1 MVDLER
7 DWRHLN
13 ISNLV
18 RHRVP
23 VAYPWDSSLA
33 ASPRFTAL
41 SPTVLRVYDN
51 HRQFARED
59 VHSSAL
65 HGLDDEISMMLKFDD
80 FFQELASEGRPDP
93 SVEFDEDWEY
103 YVVDFQGWSRRSIP
117 VCVAE
122 EYYIRFSSYVGHENG
137 RTIVL
142 FRRWEPLDNLPE
154 PVQPEESMDVE
165 GSTSMV
171 RGSWEIR
178 ELHRSKHAPEQNGQ
192 FDWDGRPSRLQSSLE
207 VPLRQPRP
215 QHLRSRA
222 GGSSSSRRWLAQMSS
237 AETRSES
244 SSQSGF
250 RSSPGHSSNG
260 MRSSTPSGSNSRQAD
275 RTRSASPR
283 PQTYQHRRGTSPSLR
298 RRAVEDLHES
308 GAVITHADSVWAM
321 PSGLEWN
328 ITFCQ
333 ESVIL
338 FPDTRT
344 LTRLRYWAIVN
355 SEISHMRHLLE
366 LAIARNMHFV
376 MATRFSDLKAFKP
389 TLSSDLAE
397 LTKRTYEAGF
407 QEEHLKDINGGAAFR
422 DHYMGKLADIL
433 RRPHARAL
441 INMGGPAACIAKR
454 YGGSA
459 IVQRFM
465 DGPSTQVT
473 IHHRGA
479 VASSPL
485 FDDPLFHDQISAQEE
500 NLVHGFVPAENPEHH
515 RWLFPTVEIM
525 EDFCHHWSGE
535 WTAGCDSIFH
545 NIAKSLERGTAK
557 PLTRKG
563 WKSYLHSSN
572 HGARRPTTLITST
585 HFSKVDELLLAF
597 PDSWH
602 GKRIADIIISGH
614 SDSLSGN

>member
-1 MVDLER
+1 
-7 DWRHLN
+7 
-13 ISNLV
+13 
-18 RHRVP
+18 
-23 VAYPWDSSLA
+23 
-33 ASPRFTAL
+33 
-41 SPTVLRVYDN
+41 
-51 HRQFARED
+51 
-59 VHSSAL
+59 
-65 HGLDDEISMMLKFDD
+65 
-80 FFQELASEGRPDP
+80 
-93 SVEFDEDWEY
+93 
-103 YVVDFQGWSRRSIP
+103 
-117 VCVAE
+117 
-122 EYYIRFSSYVGHENG
+122 
-137 RTIVL
+137 
-142 FRRWEPLDNLPE
+142 
-154 PVQPEESMDVE
+154 
-165 GSTSMV
+165 
-171 RGSWEIR
+171 
-178 ELHRSKHAPEQNGQ
+178 
-192 FDWDGRPSRLQSSLE
+192 
-207 VPLRQPRP
+207 
-215 QHLRSRA
+215 
-222 GGSSSSRRWLAQMSS
+222 
-237 AETRSES
+237 
-244 SSQSGF
+244 
-250 RSSPGHSSNG
+250 
-260 MRSSTPSGSNSRQAD
+260 
-275 RTRSASPR
+275 
-283 PQTYQHRRGTSPSLR
+283 
-298 RRAVEDLHES
+298 
-308 GAVITHADSVWAM
+308 
-321 PSGLEWN
+321 
-328 ITFCQ
+328 
-333 ESVIL
+333 
-338 FPDTRT
+338 
-344 LTRLRYWAIVN
+344 
-355 SEISHMRHLLE
+355 MRHLLE
-366 LAIARNMHFV
+366 LAIARNMRFV

-433 RRPHARAL
+433 RQPHARAL
-441 INMGGPAACIAKR
+441 INMGGPAAWIAKR

-535 WTAGCDSIFH
+535 WTAGCDSIFY
-545 NIAKSLERGTAK
+545 NIAKSLERGMAK